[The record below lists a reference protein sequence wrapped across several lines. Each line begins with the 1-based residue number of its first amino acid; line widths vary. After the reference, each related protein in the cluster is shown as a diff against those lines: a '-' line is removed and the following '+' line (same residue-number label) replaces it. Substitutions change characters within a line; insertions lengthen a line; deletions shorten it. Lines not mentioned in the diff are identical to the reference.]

1 MAAKCPKCDFDNTSD
16 SKFCKE
22 CGTQLFSTLD
32 KSVSYTKTL
41 ETPIL
46 ELTRGTTFAG
56 RYELIEEIG
65 KGGMGRVYKV
75 FDLETKEKI
84 ALKVLKPEI
93 AVDRATIERFRN
105 ELKYARKIAHKNVCR
120 MYDLGKESG
129 HYYITME
136 FVSGEDLKSIIRMV
150 GQLGVGKAVSITK
163 QVCEGLIEAHR
174 LGVVH
179 RDLKP
184 QNIMIDREG
193 NVRIMDFGIARSL
206 QTKGITDQGIIIGT
220 PEYMSPEQVEGKE
233 VDPRSDIYSLG
244 VILYEMLTGR
254 VPFEGDTPLSIALKQ
269 TIDVPPDPRRFND
282 QIPGDLSL
290 IILKCMEKAP
300 GRRYQSAELFLNE
313 LNKIEKEKHETAKTD
328 QMKWGRSIAVLPFTD
343 LSPGKDQDYFC
354 EGITE
359 ELINALTKVENLKVA
374 SGSSAFQF
382 KGKGHDIHEIGEK
395 LKVQTVL
402 EGSVRKAGNRLRIT
416 AELINVADG
425 YHIWSEK
432 YDCEMKDI
440 FAIQDEIALTIA
452 DKLKVRLLSEE
463 REGLVKRHTENIE
476 AYNLYLKGRYFW
488 SKRTQESFRRAIE
501 FFEQAIAED
510 PSFGLAYSGL
520 ADTFNLFG
528 FYSVLAGKE
537 AFPKAKQAALKA
549 LEIDSSIAE
558 AYTSLA
564 FAQLY
569 YDWDWEGARQ
579 NFKRAIEHGPGYAT
593 AHHWYAEYLV
603 LVGRMEEAIA
613 EGKQALEFDPF
624 SLVINTLF
632 GWPFHYSGRYD
643 QAIERYHRTL
653 ELDPNFMTPHFFLGL
668 TFVEKAMYEEAITEF
683 NRAKVLFGDSALMEA
698 AIGHAYARWGKKA
711 EVQKILAELEQI
723 SKQRHV
729 PFYFLAAIHADFG
742 DRDQAF
748 HWLEKCFEERDMW
761 LAFLKVDPI
770 WNNLRSDPRF
780 VEILNKMGLIN

>member
-1 MAAKCPKCDFDNTSD
+1 MY
-16 SKFCKE
+16 
-22 CGTQLFSTLD
+22 GLW
-32 KSVSYTKTL
+32 
-41 ETPIL
+41 IL
-46 ELTRGTTFAG
+46 
-56 RYELIEEIG
+56 
-65 KGGMGRVYKV
+65 
-75 FDLETKEKI
+75 
-84 ALKVLKPEI
+84 
-93 AVDRATIERFRN
+93 
-105 ELKYARKIAHKNVCR
+105 
-120 MYDLGKESG
+120 
-129 HYYITME
+129 
-136 FVSGEDLKSIIRMV
+136 
-150 GQLGVGKAVSITK
+150 
-163 QVCEGLIEAHR
+163 
-174 LGVVH
+174 
-179 RDLKP
+179 
-184 QNIMIDREG
+184 
-193 NVRIMDFGIARSL
+193 GIARSL
-206 QTKGITDQGIIIGT
+206 KAKAITGEGMIIGT

-233 VDPRSDIYSLG
+233 ADQRSDIYSLG
-244 VILYEMLTGR
+244 VILYEMATGR
-254 VPFEGDTPLSIALKQ
+254 VPFEGDTPLSIAVKQ
-269 TIDVPPDPRRFND
+269 KTETPPNPKRFNS
-282 QIPGDLSL
+282 QIPEDLTR
-290 IILKCMEKAP
+290 IILKCMEKDR
-300 GRRYQSAELFLNE
+300 GKRYQSAGQLLFE
-313 LNKIEKEKHETAKTD
+313 LNRAEIEKSRPDKVGEAGTAP
-328 QMKWGRSIAVLPFTD
+328 SIAVLPFAD
-343 LSPGKDQDYFC
+343 LSPEKDQDYFC
-354 EGITE
+354 DGMAE
-359 ELINALTKVENLKVA
+359 EILNSLTKIERLKVA

-395 LKVQTVL
+395 LRVQTVL
-402 EGSVRKAGNRLRIT
+402 EGSVRKAGSRLRIS
-416 AELINVADG
+416 AQLVNVADG

-452 DKLKVRLLSEE
+452 DKLKVRLLSDE

-520 ADTFNLFG
+520 ADTYNLFG
-528 FYSVLAGKE
+528 FYSVLPGKE

-569 YDWDWEGARQ
+569 FDWDWEGAHK

-603 LVGRMEEAIA
+603 VVGRMEEAIA

-643 QAIERYHRTL
+643 QAIERYQRTL
-653 ELDPNFMTPHFFLGL
+653 ELDPNFMTPRFFLGL
-668 TFVEKAMYEEAITEF
+668 TFVEKAMYEEAIAEF
-683 NRAKVLFGDSALMEA
+683 NKAKVLFGDSALMDA
-698 AIGHAYARWGKKA
+698 AIGHAYARWGKTA
-711 EVQKILAELEQI
+711 EVKKILAELEQI

-729 PFYFLAAIHADFG
+729 PFYFLAAIYADIG

-748 HWLEKCFEERDMW
+748 HWLEKCREERDMW
-761 LAFLKVDPI
+761 LAFLKIDPI
-770 WNNLRSDPRF
+770 WKNLRSDPRF